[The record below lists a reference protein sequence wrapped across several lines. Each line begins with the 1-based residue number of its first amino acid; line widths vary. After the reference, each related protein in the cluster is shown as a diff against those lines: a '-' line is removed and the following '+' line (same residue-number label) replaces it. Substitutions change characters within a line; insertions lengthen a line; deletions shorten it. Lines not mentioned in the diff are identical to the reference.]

1 MKSFWLWEA
10 FHLHMFRLWPKL
22 AGTSSNLTVWKSSKF
37 LLLWALFLISGIKDP
52 HFTASNLFTHLTYKK
67 QTLAKNPSAITEETF
82 PLSWWIFRFKLSS
95 RRRWWWSLISVSTDS
110 LSDPRFS
117 VVSTDG
123 GEVSVE
129 CEALCWKPAPLVTI
143 LDDEGKR
150 LTDELAKQEQDP
162 RGCYNTKQN
171 VKLLKPVS
179 RWVTFTVS
187 SCFWWCLNKLTDKFR
202 CFGGWGSFLCQ
213 PLEGADAPPVIDVS
227 LVSRMKDFYIII
239 RPALFHFSN

>member
-1 MKSFWLWEA
+1 MTRTQQRTWNT
-10 FHLHMFRLWPKL
+10 
-22 AGTSSNLTVWKSSKF
+22 G
-37 LLLWALFLISGIKDP
+37 GIK
-52 HFTASNLFTHLTYKK
+52 Y
-67 QTLAKNPSAITEETF
+67 TEDNQGTRH
-82 PLSWWIFRFKLSS
+82 SWEQS
-95 RRRWWWSLISVSTDS
+95 RDS

-117 VVSTDG
+117 VVSADG

-179 RWVTFTVS
+179 RLVCRVEQTERNHSKVAEILLPGIWKESHSAVIGLSVAATLIVCLMGFSLYQFIKKCCS
-187 SCFWWCLNKLTDKFR
+187 SEGRTQQQTDTTSDQIKDSDSSDLFIQTMEDNKLNSTIEKKE
-202 CFGGWGSFLCQ
+202 
-213 PLEGADAPPVIDVS
+213 P
-227 LVSRMKDFYIII
+227 YIT
-239 RPALFHFSN
+239 LT